1 LSKAPF
7 DLLVIGA
14 GPGGYVAAIRAAQ
27 LGMRVACVEKDAL
40 GGTCLNVGCI
50 PSKALLDSSELF
62 YQARTAFGRHGI
74 RVDRVALDVPAMM
87 ARKEQIVQ
95 TLTRGIAALFRKHHV
110 EAIDGT
116 ARILSPTAVEVRQ
129 HGGVSVVTSRH
140 ILIATGSTPV
150 ALPALPFDGRHIL
163 SSTEALVLAEV
174 PEQLVVIG
182 AGAVGLELGSV
193 WSRLGS
199 AVRIVELTDGILPG
213 MDRDMTV
220 PLQRLLERQGLTFH
234 LQTGVES
241 AEVRDGTVRLTLKS
255 GAEPRTVECDRVLV
269 AVGRRPYIEGLG
281 LGELGMAVDAQGRI
295 MVNRRFETS
304 VPGIYAIGDVISGP
318 MLAHKAEEEGLAAVE
333 GMAGQARSVSY
344 LALPS
349 VVYTFPE
356 LAAAGLTEAEAQ
368 ARGAAVRVGKFPL
381 AANGRAR
388 CLDAT
393 DGLVKVVGD
402 ARTDR
407 LLGVHILAARASDL
421 IAEGVVA
428 IEFAASVEDLALSV
442 HAHPT
447 LPEAIKEASL
457 AALKRAI
464 HA

>member
-95 TLTRGIAALFRKHHV
+95 TLTHGIAALFRKHHV

-129 HGGVSVVTSRH
+129 HDGVSVVTSRH